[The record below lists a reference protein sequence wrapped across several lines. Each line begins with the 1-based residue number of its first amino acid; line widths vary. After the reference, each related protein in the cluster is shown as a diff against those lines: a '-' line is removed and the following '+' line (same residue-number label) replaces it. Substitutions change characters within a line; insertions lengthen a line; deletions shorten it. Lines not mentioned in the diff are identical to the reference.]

1 MPSTPDPPNTHEP
14 NGGAPLPLGL
24 VEQAARAADANN
36 EGEGPLGEREN
47 GQDEEPVRTKPEGS
61 GYDSSYRP
69 SDTRAGIDRVYGFS
83 HNHNCAYVYI
93 LQSQVQRR

>member
-14 NGGAPLPLGL
+14 NGGAPLPPGL
-24 VEQAARAADANN
+24 VEQAALAADANN

-47 GQDEEPVRTKPEGS
+47 DQDGEPVRTKPEGS

-69 SDTRAGIDRVYGFS
+69 LDIRAGINRVYGFS

-93 LQSQVQRR
+93 LQSQV

>member
-14 NGGAPLPLGL
+14 NGGAPLPPGL
-24 VEQAARAADANN
+24 VEQAALAADANN

-47 GQDEEPVRTKPEGS
+47 DQDGEPVRTKPEGS
-61 GYDSSYRP
+61 GYDSSYQP
-69 SDTRAGIDRVYGFS
+69 LDIRASINRVYGFS

-93 LQSQVQRR
+93 LQSQV